1 MALTQPADGDATEL
15 DERALRVL
23 SLVPEPVFV
32 VAVENPP
39 TFRFLYG
46 NDAFRELVAWPENE
60 PVTGELSAAF
70 PDATVE
76 TYEEHF
82 VTAARDGE
90 SVSFETDVAGGRT
103 TISVDVAPVRDES
116 GCTHLVCTAHD
127 VTERH
132 RIQATLDYNTRHD
145 ALTQLPNRVSLV
157 ERLRGALGEATD
169 LGGNVALLFLDIDDF
184 KLVNDTLGHDAGDA
198 VLTLV
203 ARRLERVL
211 REGDIVARFGGDEFG
226 VICNDVASLDE
237 AMAVADRIRHTF
249 EQPMA
254 LDTGQVFLT
263 ASVGVVISNGGD
275 DEAERMLRD
284 ADVARFAAKA
294 EGRGSVSVFDD
305 HMRELMLT
313 RLEVESALRQAL
325 ERKEFR
331 VHYQPLV
338 DFEHS
343 EVTGFEAL
351 LRWEH
356 PERGLLGPDTF
367 LDAAERTGL
376 IVPIGAWVFDEA
388 CRQAAA
394 WAEESAKPLSVSVNV
409 SERQLL
415 AADFVNSIAR
425 ALEASG
431 LAPEMLVIEVTER
444 VLMDDRERAAEI
456 LARLAALGVQ
466 LSVDDFGTG
475 QSLSYLKHLPVHSL
489 KIDRSFIDGLGADL
503 DDAAIVAAIVAL
515 GHALGLTVTAEGIE
529 TPRQLSEVR
538 SLGCD
543 TGQGYYFARPQP
555 GEVVRALVHRRIR
568 WRERAG

>member
-1 MALTQPADGDATEL
+1 M
-15 DERALRVL
+15 L

-32 VAVENPP
+32 VAVEHTPH
-39 TFRFLYG
+39 FRFLYG
-46 NDAFRELVAWPENE
+46 NDAFRELVAWPEDE
-60 PVTGELSAAF
+60 PVAGDLSVAF
-70 PDATVE
+70 PDDTVE

-82 VTAARDGE
+82 AVAARDGA

-103 TISVDVAPVRDES
+103 TISVDVAPVRDGS

-127 VTERH
+127 VTDRH
-132 RIQATLDYNTRHD
+132 RMQASLEYHTRHD

-157 ERLRGALGEATD
+157 ERLGDALGVAQD

-198 VLTLV
+198 VLTMV

-226 VICNDVASLDE
+226 VICNDVECVDE
-237 AMAVADRIRHTF
+237 AIAVADRIRHVF
-249 EQPMA
+249 EQPMT
-254 LDTGQVFLT
+254 LDTGQVYLT
-263 ASVGVVISNGGD
+263 AGVGIVVSNGGED
-275 DEAERMLRD
+275 QPERMLRD

-294 EGRGSVSVFDD
+294 EGRGSVSVFDE

-313 RLEVESALRQAL
+313 RLEVESALRRAI
-325 ERKEFR
+325 ERDEFR

-338 DFEHS
+338 DFEQS

-351 LRWEH
+351 VRWEH
-356 PERGLLGPDTF
+356 PERGLLGPDAF
-367 LDAAERTGL
+367 LEAAERTGL

-415 AADFVNSIAR
+415 AANFVDSIAR

-431 LAPEMLVIEVTER
+431 LPPELLVIEVTER

-456 LARLAALGVQ
+456 LGRLAELGVQ

-555 GEVVRALVHRRIR
+555 GEVVRALVHRQIR
-568 WRERAG
+568 WRERAS